1 MFLREDVVKYK
12 SLCENHLFGKVYAA
26 NNRVTTQTVTVFV
39 LADKH
44 ASRLRKENPEKEKI
58 NRLGIVTSKKLGG
71 AVQRNRAR
79 RLIRRAFFEI
89 EKQSPLVKGKLI
101 VITARQDLVSGSKCK
116 KGVYGVKTP
125 KVRHDMEKAFRRLQL
140 IP

>member
-1 MFLREDVVKYK
+1 MKYR

-26 NNRVTTQTVTVFV
+26 NNRCTTGTVTVFM

-44 ASRLRKENPEKEKI
+44 AARLKKENPEKEKI
-58 NRLGIVTSKKLGG
+58 NRLGIVASKKLGG

-79 RLIRRAFFEI
+79 RLIRRAFQEI
-89 EKQSPLVKGKLI
+89 EEQTPLVKGKLI
-101 VITARQDLVSGSKCK
+101 VITARQDLVSGSKCRR
-116 KGVYGVKTP
+116 GEYGVRIDR
-125 KVRHDMEKAFRRLQL
+125 VRHDMEKAFRRLKL

>member
-1 MFLREDVVKYK
+1 MKYR

-26 NNRVTTQTVTVFV
+26 NNRVTTATVTVFV

-44 ASRLRKENPEKEKI
+44 ASRLKKENPEKEKI
-58 NRLGIVTSKKLGG
+58 NRLGIVASKKLGG

-79 RLIRRAFFEI
+79 RLIRRAFQEI
-89 EKQSPLVKGKLI
+89 EKETPLVKGKLV
-101 VITARQDLVSGSKCK
+101 VITAREPLVSGSKCK
-116 KGVYGVKTP
+116 KGVYGVKTA
-125 KVRHDMEKAFRRLQL
+125 KVRHDIEKAFHRLNL

>member
-1 MFLREDVVKYK
+1 MKYK
-12 SLCENHLFGKVYAA
+12 ALCEHHLFGKVYAA

-58 NRLGIVTSKKLGG
+58 NRVGIVASKKLGG
-71 AVQRNRAR
+71 AVLRNRAR
-79 RLIRRAFFEI
+79 RVIRRAFWEI
-89 EKQSPLVKGKLI
+89 ENETPLVKGKLI
-101 VITARQDLVSGSKCK
+101 VITAREPLVSGSKLT
-116 KGVYGVKTP
+116 KGATVVKTQ
-125 KVRHDMEKAFRRLQL
+125 KVRHDIEKALRRLHM

>member
-1 MFLREDVVKYK
+1 MKYRA
-12 SLCENHLFGKVYAA
+12 LCENHLFSKVYTA
-26 NNRVTTQTVTVFV
+26 NNRHTTKTVSVFV

-44 ASRLRKENPEKEKI
+44 AARLRKANPEKEKI
-58 NRLGIVTSKKLGG
+58 NRVGIVASKKLGG

-89 EKQSPLVKGKLI
+89 ERDTPLLKGKLI
-101 VITARQDLVSGSKCK
+101 VITARQYLVSGSSMRKCDTP
-116 KGVYGVKTP
+116 VKCVE
-125 KVRHDMEKAFRRLQL
+125 VRRDLEKSLRRLEL